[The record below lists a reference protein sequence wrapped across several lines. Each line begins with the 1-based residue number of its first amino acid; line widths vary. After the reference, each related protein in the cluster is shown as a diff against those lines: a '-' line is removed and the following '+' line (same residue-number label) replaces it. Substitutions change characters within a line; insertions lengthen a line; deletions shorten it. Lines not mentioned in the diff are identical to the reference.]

1 MPDSRV
7 FSERKNH
14 ISILTI
20 NDPPVNSLSL
30 KVIEDL
36 DMAVTYALADKN
48 SKCILITGYGKKSFA
63 SGADIRELETLGEK
77 SAISLLTRVK
87 EVLGKILACPKPT
100 IAAINGHALGGGL
113 ELALHC
119 DFRLAVEKA
128 MLGLPEINLGVMP
141 GAGGTQLLPQLI
153 GMARARWLLL
163 SGEMISAQRAL
174 KIGLIDRLAQENSLL
189 TEAIEVCGSLSTKP
203 PLAYH
208 AIKQALQAGREM
220 PFSYALR
227 EETNLFGKLCASQD
241 KAEGIRAFLE
251 KRPPRFKG
259 Q

>member
-20 NDPPVNSLSL
+20 NDPPVNSLSSQ
-30 KVIEDL
+30 VIEDL
-36 DMAVTYALADKN
+36 DTALTNVLAEKN
-48 SKCILITGYGKKSFA
+48 CRGIVLTGYGKKSFA

-128 MLGLPEINLGVMP
+128 KLGLPEINLGVIP

-153 GMARARWLLL
+153 GMARARWLLF

-174 KIGLIDRLAQENSLL
+174 EIGLIDHLVQENSLL
-189 TEAIEVCGSLSTKP
+189 TEAIEVCRSLSTKP

-208 AIKQALQAGREM
+208 AIKKALQAGREM

>member
-7 FSERKNH
+7 SSETKNN
-14 ISILTI
+14 ISIITI
-20 NDPPVNSLSL
+20 NNPPVNSLSS

-36 DMAVTYALADKN
+36 DTALTYALADKN
-48 SKCILITGYGKKSFA
+48 SKCILITGYGQKSFA

-128 MLGLPEINLGVMP
+128 KLGLPEINLGVMP
-141 GAGGTQLLPQLI
+141 AAGGTQLLPELI

-174 KIGLIDRLAQENSLL
+174 EIGLIDRLAENNSLL
-189 TEAIEVCGSLSTKP
+189 TEAAEMCEALSAKP

-208 AIKQALQAGREM
+208 AIKKALDAGREV

-227 EETNLFGKLCASQD
+227 EETDLFGRLCATQD

-251 KRPPRFKG
+251 KRPPRFTG
-259 Q
+259 R